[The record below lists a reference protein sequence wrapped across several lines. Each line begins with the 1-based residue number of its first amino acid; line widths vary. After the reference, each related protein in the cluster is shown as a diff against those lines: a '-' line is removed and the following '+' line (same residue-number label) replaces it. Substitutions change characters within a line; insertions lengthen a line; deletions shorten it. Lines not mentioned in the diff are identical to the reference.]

1 MSETYHNYI
10 DGEWVESET
19 GNTTTLRN
27 PADTSDV
34 IGEFQ
39 QSSSDDAARAIE
51 AAAAAT
57 EHWATTPGPD
67 RGTILRATARRLED
81 RKDELAET
89 ITREEGMVLDE
100 AAGEVQRAVDIFYY
114 YAEKARDVG
123 GTRKQASSQNSDLYT
138 VREPMGVV
146 GLITPWNFPIA
157 IPSWKMAPALATGN
171 TVVMKPASEAPN
183 IVRKVF
189 ECLDEAG
196 LPAGVANYVTG
207 PGDKVGGTIN
217 AHEDI
222 DVVSFTGSAQV
233 GDMIYDI
240 ATENHK
246 RVQTEMGSKNPAVV
260 MPSADLDDAIEIVG
274 AGAFRRTGQQCT
286 ATSRA
291 IVHEDVHDAF
301 LERIIEYAESIEVGS
316 GFEDSDMGP
325 KVSQDELETTLE
337 YIEIGQDE
345 GATLAA
351 GGNRLDKG
359 DLADGYFVEPTV
371 FSDVEPDMQI
381 AQEEIFGP
389 VLGVIPV
396 SGFEK
401 AIEVANATEFGL
413 SAGIVTQN
421 HTEANR
427 FIDEIDFGVVKVNE
441 QTAGIVPYVPFG
453 GMNASS
459 SETYREQGDTALDF
473 YTIIKTVYQN
483 Y

>member
-1 MSETYHNYI
+1 MPETYHNYI

-27 PADTSDV
+27 PADTDDI

-39 QSSSDDAARAIE
+39 QSSTDDAARAIE

-57 EHWATTPGPD
+57 GHWATTPGPD

-81 RKDELAET
+81 RTDELAET
-89 ITREEGMVLDE
+89 ITREEGMILGE

-114 YAEKARDVG
+114 YAEKARDID
-123 GTRKQASSQNSDLYT
+123 GTRKQSSSQDSDLYT

-171 TVVMKPASEAPN
+171 TVVMKPAGEAPN

-207 PGDKVGGTIN
+207 PGDEVGGTIN
-217 AHEDI
+217 AHEAI

-260 MPSADLDDAIEIVG
+260 MPSADLDEAIEIVG

-301 LERIIEYAESIEVGS
+301 LERIVEYAESIEVGP
-316 GFEDSDMGP
+316 GFEDADMGP
-325 KVSQDELETTLE
+325 KVNQDELETTLE
-337 YIEIGQDE
+337 YIDIGQNE

-351 GGNRLDKG
+351 GGNRLDVG
-359 DLADGYFVEPTV
+359 HLADGYFVEPTV
-371 FSDVEPDMQI
+371 FSDVEQDMQI

-396 SGFEK
+396 SGFDE
-401 AIEVANATEFGL
+401 AIEVANDTEFGL
-413 SAGIVTQN
+413 SAGIVTQD
-421 HTEANR
+421 HREANR

-441 QTAGIVPYVPFG
+441 QTAGIEPYVPFG

-459 SETYREQGDTALDF
+459 SETYREQGDTAIDF